1 MTKSLSGKQH
11 IHKAKTK
18 VFLDSEDYLCIAQY
32 CIVCGE
38 ILRKRRIK
46 TEPVEEEGDDECI

>member
-1 MTKSLSGKQH
+1 MKISLSDKQH
-11 IHKAKTK
+11 IHYETTK
-18 VFLDSEDYLCIAQY
+18 VFFDSEDYLCIAQY

-46 TEPVEEEGDDECI
+46 TEPVEEGGDAE

>member
-11 IHKAKTK
+11 IHKAKTE

-38 ILRKRRIK
+38 FLRKRRIK
-46 TEPVEEEGDDECI
+46 TEPVEEGGDAK